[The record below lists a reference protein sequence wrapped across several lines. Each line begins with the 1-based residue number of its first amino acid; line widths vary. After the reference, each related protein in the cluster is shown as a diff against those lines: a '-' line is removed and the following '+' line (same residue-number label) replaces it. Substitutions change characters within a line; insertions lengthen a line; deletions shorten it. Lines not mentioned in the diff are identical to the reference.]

1 MRSTIR
7 TDNINS
13 SAINFFKKAKFG
25 MEMDFKGEDQKK
37 EFLRSNTKLAEK
49 DNNYYELQMLGEKEK
64 LQEAIETQ
72 LRSKDFD
79 NLQFRQL
86 MADYAKKHSHF
97 EPKYIEDLI
106 NTRKIEPVHIM
117 KGIAEIKNKIDYLD
131 LKETYMDSFLSIGK
145 FEQGATLMKIK

>member
-25 MEMDFKGEDQKK
+25 TEMDFNGEDQKK
-37 EFLRSNTKLAEK
+37 ELLRTNTKLVEK
-49 DNNYYELQMLGEKEK
+49 DNNYYDLLLLGEKEK

-72 LRSKDFD
+72 LRNKDFD

-86 MADYAKKHSHF
+86 MGNYAKKHSHF